1 MNRGKESSKF
11 NQDCTIC
18 LPCRCTISGAAT
30 RTQPEN
36 DIKWRESA
44 RLVYLRFRDA
54 AVWSSRAGAD
64 VGWLGSRKTAIFN
77 RPPNWGTSTMTEQD
91 ASTLRHLLL
100 TFPALEVRHDGM
112 PAVHVLARFETTGL
126 GAQRRAT
133 RMVEHAMR
141 NGEGPIVT
149 GGEHPWR

>member
-1 MNRGKESSKF
+1 MAGIEENGHFQPSAKLGYVHH
-11 NQDCTIC
+11 D
-18 LPCRCTISGAAT
+18 
-30 RTQPEN
+30 RTG
-36 DIKWRESA
+36 R
-44 RLVYLRFRDA
+44 
-54 AVWSSRAGAD
+54 
-64 VGWLGSRKTAIFN
+64 
-77 RPPNWGTSTMTEQD
+77 
-91 ASTLRHLLL
+91 STLRHLLL